1 MIEIVKDKVN
11 ESIVRD
17 EIVIEQ
23 SIPIPTTFT
32 QIPVKQSIAKKRSL
46 IDQIKDK
53 LEDQDFN
60 QKVAVAITV
69 VLEMYRVLVS
79 SFLVLFVPQKCGDHV
94 CSLSENM
101 VLENHLYSA
110 GLVFN
115 FITMASF
122 LAMYTLEVK
131 RENKLITYLEVNK
144 SVPSDNNSVAK
155 VLEGLSADKRDSIW
169 TLDKYYQYSG
179 LASIGLFSINTI
191 LSGFVVYTYYL
202 DSQTTSTYITNI
214 LFMLTKMADVYST
227 VNTEKNIFYSAYM
240 KGKVQYNDVDP
251 DKVLLSQNKV
261 LLSQNKVLLSQNK
274 VLLLQDKIEDNVI
287 IDIKI
292 EETGIDNVIE
302 ETGIDNVI
310 EETGIDNVIEEV
322 DNVVEDSN
330 SKIIVT
336 VYDISSNPSSSND
349 LQNLDSLV

>member
-1 MIEIVKDKVN
+1 MMIETVKD
-11 ESIVRD
+11 EIRD
-17 EIVIEQ
+17 EIVIEK
-23 SIPIPTTFT
+23 SIPIPTFT

-46 IDQIKDK
+46 IDHIKDK

-122 LAMYTLEVK
+122 LAMYTFEVK
-131 RENKLITYLEVNK
+131 RENRLITYLEVNK

-169 TLDKYYQYSG
+169 ALDKYYQYAG

-261 LLSQNKVLLSQNK
+261 LLSQNKVLL
-274 VLLLQDKIEDNVI
+274 LQDKKEDNVIEEIKDNVI

-302 ETGIDNVI
+302 EIAIV
-310 EETGIDNVIEEV
+310 EE
-322 DNVVEDSN
+322 SN
-330 SKIIVT
+330 NKIIVT

-349 LQNLDSLV
+349 LQNLDSQV

>member
-1 MIEIVKDKVN
+1 MIETVKD
-11 ESIVRD
+11 EIRD
-17 EIVIEQ
+17 EIVIEKSI
-23 SIPIPTTFT
+23 SIPTFT
-32 QIPVKQSIAKKRSL
+32 QIPVKQSIAKKRSV

-131 RENKLITYLEVNK
+131 RENRLITYLEVNK
-144 SVPSDNNSVAK
+144 SVASDNNSVAK

-169 TLDKYYQYSG
+169 ALDKYYQYAG

-191 LSGFVVYTYYL
+191 LSGFVVYAYYL

-251 DKVLLSQNKV
+251 DKF
-261 LLSQNKVLLSQNK
+261 
-274 VLLLQDKIEDNVI
+274 LLLQDKVEDNV

-292 EETGIDNVIE
+292 EETKDNIIIDIKIEDNVIEDNNIIDNVIE
-302 ETGIDNVI
+302 E
-310 EETGIDNVIEEV
+310 ETN
-322 DNVVEDSN
+322 
-330 SKIIVT
+330 KIIVT

-349 LQNLDSLV
+349 LQNLDNQV

>member
-1 MIEIVKDKVN
+1 MIETVKD
-11 ESIVRD
+11 EIRD
-17 EIVIEQ
+17 EIIIEK
-23 SIPIPTTFT
+23 SIPISIPTFT

-131 RENKLITYLEVNK
+131 RENRLITYLEVNK

-169 TLDKYYQYSG
+169 TLDKYYQYAG

-261 LLSQNKVLLSQNK
+261 LL
-274 VLLLQDKIEDNVI
+274 LQDKIEDNVIEDIKIEETKDNVI

-302 ETGIDNVI
+302 EIKDNLI
-310 EETGIDNVIEEV
+310 
-322 DNVVEDSN
+322 VEDSN

-349 LQNLDSLV
+349 LQNLDSQV